1 MKLRKNEMKL
11 PKNEIKV
18 PKNEIKVPKNEIIS
32 PEEFLHASVE
42 NEKSPQ
48 RNPRFPP
55 FVAVRPPVRRPRRTL
70 HSALPPDFPRISE
83 TSLFSLMCF

>member
-1 MKLRKNEMKL
+1 MKLRKNE
-11 PKNEIKV
+11 IKV
-18 PKNEIKVPKNEIIS
+18 RKNEIIS

-55 FVAVRPPVRRPRRTL
+55 FVTVRSTRHTPPPHAPTAHFRLIFSNLRDL
-70 HSALPPDFPRISE
+70 SAFIGVPLVCTFGVKIIE
-83 TSLFSLMCF
+83 L